1 MAAALLL
8 ILAMLAL
15 GQLAGRLRAVPEG
28 TAEVLHR
35 FVLLVCL
42 PALVLVQL
50 RGLQFDRQTLLLALL
65 PWAWVAVSVGLVL
78 LLARLAG
85 WSREVRACL
94 LLTVPLGN
102 TAFLGYPMIEG
113 LLGHDALK
121 HAVVYDQLG
130 SFLILSTYAVS
141 LASVYRAGQR
151 PPAGELLRRVL
162 TYPAF
167 VALVIGLLPIPWPAP
182 ALVVLQ
188 RVADCLVPLVLF
200 AIGLQLR
207 FRLPPGHGSALGAAL
222 LLKLGI
228 GAALALAVCL
238 LFGAP
243 DAVRNVA
250 VLQAGMPVMVTAA
263 ALAIEA
269 KLAPALAAAQVGL
282 GVLLA
287 LAWLPLLAW
296 WLGAT
301 A

>member
-8 ILAMLAL
+8 IFGMLAL
-15 GQLAGRLRAVPEG
+15 GQLCGRLAAVPGG
-28 TAEVLHR
+28 TAESLHR
-35 FVLLVCL
+35 VVLLICL

-50 RGLQFDRQTLLLALL
+50 QGLRFDRQALLLAVL
-65 PWAWVAVSVGLVL
+65 PWLWLGVSVLLVL
-78 LLARLAG
+78 LVSRLAG

-113 LLGHDALK
+113 LLGHAALR

-141 LASVYRAGQR
+141 VAGIHRAGER
-151 PPAGELLRRVL
+151 PSVTVLLRRVL

-167 VALVIGLLPIPWPAP
+167 LALVIGLLPVAWPAP
-182 ALVVLQ
+182 LLQVLE
-188 RVADCLVPLVLF
+188 RIADCLVPLVLF

-207 FRLPPGHGSALGAAL
+207 FRLPAGQGAPLGFALTTKMIG
-222 LLKLGI
+222 
-228 GAALALAVCL
+228 GAALALLGCTLVA
-238 LFGAP
+238 AP
-243 DAVRNVA
+243 VAVRDVA
-250 VLQAGMPVMVTAA
+250 VLQGAMPVMVTAA

-269 KLAPALAAAQVGL
+269 RLAPELAAAQAGL

-287 LAWLPLLAW
+287 LAWVPTLAA
-296 WLGAT
+296 WLRAG
-301 A
+301 